1 MCASCKLISCVVSV
15 VAIVLLQEQAALL
28 ELNDALQRRARQ
40 VMEQRNKGRPAVN
53 RELSRLD
60 GADARYR

>member
-1 MCASCKLISCVVSV
+1 M
-15 VAIVLLQEQAALL
+15 LLQEQAALL

>member
-1 MCASCKLISCVVSV
+1 LLHLCVPTRRSL
-15 VAIVLLQEQAALL
+15 LLQDQAALL
-28 ELNDALQRRARQ
+28 DLSDALQRRARQ